1 MPALLS
7 VTTRRI
13 LAELLHLTCWA
24 GWLVGAWSVSATGLA
39 LASDGPP
46 SVAAQEA
53 AVVMWGPGGQLR
65 VHVFTQGLQC
75 PLLQVDGRKQLMALR
90 VGPQNEPVSAQ
101 RPALF
106 PGRVCETVLSHS
118 PRRLGLNGQS
128 LPVPARSVV
137 RKIVLLGDTGCRIKG
152 LILNQAC
159 NDPSQWP
166 LAQVA
171 HSAAGEHPD
180 LVIHVGDYL
189 YRETACVSGGC
200 AGSPQGYGW
209 ESWRADF
216 FEPLQPLLAAAPWVL
231 VRGNHESCARAGQGW
246 FRFLDPHPYQVR
258 QSCSG
263 ALQEEVMTA
272 PYAIPLD
279 SREQLIVM
287 DSAVASDKKVRQDA
301 PLVSQFAQ
309 QFQRVAQLAQ
319 GYKQNWLVLHHDA
332 LGYGYLPL
340 LGYQNS
346 NAMLQ
351 SALAQAYPE
360 GLGALPIQLVLQGH
374 IHTFELNRF
383 AGTHPLALITGF
395 GGALLEPEFP
405 DWIPQGFTPSPAARL
420 LETYNDQHFGY
431 TVLERL
437 PGDQWRL
444 TEKDVQGIPRL
455 TCVLQMGQAPYGFDC
470 TEPKPGVL
478 HHPRVQ
484 P

>member
-1 MPALLS
+1 M
-7 VTTRRI
+7 
-13 LAELLHLTCWA
+13 LAA
-24 GWLVGAWSVSATGLA
+24 GWA
-39 LASDGPP
+39 LASDGPQSP
-46 SVAAQEA
+46 AAQEA
-53 AVVMWGPGGQLR
+53 ALVMWGPEGQLR
-65 VHVFTQGLQC
+65 IHVLTQRLQC
-75 PLLQVDGRKQLMALR
+75 PVLQVDGRSQAMALR

-101 RPALF
+101 RSARF
-106 PGRVCETVLSHS
+106 PGRVCETVLSHR
-118 PRRLGLNGQS
+118 PRRLTLNGQK
-128 LPVPARSVV
+128 LPVPARTVV

-159 NDPSQWP
+159 NDPGQWP

-171 HSAAGEHPD
+171 RSAAGEHPD

-189 YRETACVSGGC
+189 YRESACVSGGC

-209 ESWRADF
+209 DSWRADF

-246 FRFLDPHPYQVR
+246 FRFLDPHPYLAQ

-263 ALQEEVMTA
+263 ALQEDDLLTA
-272 PYAIPLD
+272 PYAIALD
-279 SREQLIVM
+279 AKHQLIVM
-287 DSAVASDKKVRQDA
+287 DSAAASEKKLRRDA
-301 PLVSQFAQ
+301 ALVSRFAQ
-309 QFQRVAQLAQ
+309 QFQRVAQLTRGHAH
-319 GYKQNWLVLHHDA
+319 NWLVLHHDA

-340 LGYQNS
+340 LGYQTS
-346 NAMLQ
+346 NATLQ
-351 SALAQAYPE
+351 SALAQAFPE
-360 GLGALPIQLVLQGH
+360 GLGALTIQLVLQGH

-383 AGTHPLALITGF
+383 AGIQPLALITGF

-405 DWIPQGFTPSPAARL
+405 DWIPQGFEPAPAARL

-437 PGDQWRL
+437 TGEQWRL
-444 TEKDVQGIPRL
+444 TEKDIQGISRL
-455 TCVLQMGQAPYGFDC
+455 TCVLQMGRAPYGFDC
-470 TEPKPGVL
+470 VEQNPGTV